1 MISNQQEGVGTAVMS
16 ETSKVL
22 VIDDEAVIRE
32 GLRQTLVQE
41 GYQVELAAN
50 GKIGLDKLQK
60 EQFDIVISDLKMPA
74 MHGIE
79 VLKTI
84 RILQPAVPVII
95 MTGYATIDSAVDA
108 MKNGAFDYLT
118 KPFLPEQ
125 IVEKVQA
132 AEKHRATTLAA
143 NPQNL
148 EEIEI
153 PACGAF
159 IGNSKQMQKVF
170 QRLLQVAP
178 TNSTVLI
185 TGESGTGKELAA
197 RAIHNHSQRKNQ
209 PFVAVDCNSLSEN
222 LLESELFGHVK
233 GSFTGASQTK
243 PGLFTVASGGTL
255 FLDEISNISMT
266 TQAKLL
272 RVLQQREVT
281 PIGGTK
287 AVPIDIRLIAATNR
301 SLEVMVEEGTFR
313 DDLYFRLNII
323 PVDLPPLRDRQGDT
337 AILIGHFV
345 RKFSEEIGKEIRG
358 ITPEARIALDNYSFP
373 GNVRELEN
381 IIERA
386 VVLAQ
391 GEQISRADLEL
402 PTADDEPDDGI
413 LIPLNTEELK
423 EKKRLARER
432 AVEPVEKAFVFAAL
446 ERNDWNVTKAAE
458 ETGML
463 RPNFQAMLK
472 KLGVSVKNHS
482 A

>member
-1 MISNQQEGVGTAVMS
+1 MNK
-16 ETSKVL
+16 TSKVL

-32 GLRQTLVQE
+32 GLRQTLELE

-50 GKIGLDKLQK
+50 GQLGLDKLQK
-60 EQFDIVISDLKMPA
+60 DTFDIVISDLKMPA
-74 MHGIE
+74 MPGIE

-84 RILQPAVPVII
+84 RILQPEVPVII
-95 MTGYATIDSAVDA
+95 ITGYATVDSAVDT
-108 MKNGAFDYLT
+108 MKSGAFDYLT

-132 AEKHRATTLAA
+132 AEKHREANLAA
-143 NPQNL
+143 LPQT
-148 EEIEI
+148 IKAVDI
-153 PACGAF
+153 PACGSF
-159 IGNSKQMQKVF
+159 VGTSKQMQKVF

-197 RAIHNHSQRKNQ
+197 RAIHNYSQRKNQ

-233 GSFTGASQTK
+233 GSFTGATQTK
-243 PGLFTVASGGTL
+243 PGLFSVASGGSL
-255 FLDEISNISMT
+255 FLDEISNLSMT

-287 AVPIDIRLIAATNR
+287 ATPIDIRLIAATNR
-301 SLEVMVEEGTFR
+301 SLEAMVEEGSFR

-323 PVDLPPLRDRQGDT
+323 PVDLPPLRERQGDI
-337 AILIGHFV
+337 AILINHFI
-345 RKFSEEIGKEIRG
+345 RKFADEIGKEIKG

-391 GEQISRADLEL
+391 GEQISRSDLEL
-402 PTADDEPDDGI
+402 PTAEDELEEI
-413 LIPLNTEELK
+413 IYIPLNTEELK

-472 KLGVSVKNHS
+472 KLGISVKNHS
-482 A
+482 AS

>member
-1 MISNQQEGVGTAVMS
+1 MD

-32 GLRQTLVQE
+32 GLRQTLVLE
-41 GYQVELAAN
+41 GYQVEIAAN
-50 GKIGLDKLQK
+50 GKSGLDKLQK
-60 EQFDIVISDLKMPA
+60 DDFDIVISDLKMPT

-84 RILQPAVPVII
+84 RILQPEVPVII
-95 MTGYATIDSAVDA
+95 ITGYATVDSAVDA
-108 MKNGAFDYLT
+108 MKSGAFDYLT

-132 AEKHRATTLAA
+132 AEIHRAAMLAEL
-143 NPQNL
+143 PQD
-148 EEIEI
+148 IDKVEI
-153 PACGAF
+153 PACGSF
-159 IGNSKQMQKVF
+159 IGTSKPMQKVF

-197 RAIHNHSQRKNQ
+197 RAIHNYSQRKDQ

-233 GSFTGASQTK
+233 GSFTGATQTK
-243 PGLFTVASGGTL
+243 PGLFSVASGGTL
-255 FLDEISNISMT
+255 FLDEISNISLT

-287 AVPIDIRLIAATNR
+287 ATPIDIRLIAATNK
-301 SLEVMVEEGTFR
+301 SIEIMVDEGTFR

-323 PVDLPPLRDRQGDT
+323 PVDLPPLRERQGD
-337 AILIGHFV
+337 AAMLINHFM
-345 RKFSEEIGKEIRG
+345 RKFSEEIGKEIKG
-358 ITPEARIALDNYSFP
+358 ITPEARIALDNYNFP

-386 VVLAQ
+386 VVLTQ
-391 GEQISRADLEL
+391 GEQIHRGDLEL
-402 PTADDEPDDGI
+402 PTAEHELEEEI
-413 LIPLNTEELK
+413 YIPLNTEELK
-423 EKKRLARER
+423 EKNQLARER

-446 ERNDWNVTKAAE
+446 ERNNWNVTKAAE

-472 KLGVSVKNHS
+472 KLGISVKNHS
-482 A
+482 AP